1 MSLCP
6 HLQDGQFLFGILSA
20 DETKGNETRHAAEI
34 DLEMQFP
41 QAQTSNQWEEKKK
54 RKPSKMQACIQ
65 RIYFLSYTM
74 IKSVSIAPPV

>member
-54 RKPSKMQACIQ
+54 KKA
-65 RIYFLSYTM
+65 FKNAGLHTENLLS
-74 IKSVSIAPPV
+74 

>member
-20 DETKGNETRHAAEI
+20 DETKGNETRHAEEI

-54 RKPSKMQACIQ
+54 ESLQKCRLAYRESTFLAIQ
-65 RIYFLSYTM
+65 
-74 IKSVSIAPPV
+74 

>member
-54 RKPSKMQACIQ
+54 KESLQKCRLAYRESTFLAIQ
-65 RIYFLSYTM
+65 
-74 IKSVSIAPPV
+74 

>member
-20 DETKGNETRHAAEI
+20 DETKGNETRHAEEI

-54 RKPSKMQACIQ
+54 ESLQKCRLTYRESTFLAIQ
-65 RIYFLSYTM
+65 
-74 IKSVSIAPPV
+74 